1 MCGSPQNHAIKTNEA
16 LINQLQST
24 YMMKVVHNRRMFG
37 QDDDH
42 ETNYTKMSLHNSLV
56 ENLYHTHRRN

>member
-1 MCGSPQNHAIKTNEA
+1 
-16 LINQLQST
+16 
-24 YMMKVVHNRRMFG
+24 MKVVHNRDMSG

-56 ENLYHTHRRN
+56 ESLYHIHCRS